1 MKFSIQTYNN
11 GVGIVTD
18 AVLLK
23 NLITAH
29 ISSDVIIQ
37 YIDNPMFTPADI
49 GIWIQN
55 YDPNKLHYFKQNIFF
70 INEEW
75 ASINEL
81 HNFSKFTTVVCKST
95 YAYKLLSNYGS
106 NLICLPFISPNYHN
120 PNIAITHSFL
130 HFAGRSIQK
139 NTELILQ
146 QNIPLTLIDPYK
158 RYAVSNTINHINTY
172 QTSPQINTLL
182 NSHQTHICI
191 SLYES
196 WGHYMFEGLSTG
208 AEIICSDIPVFKE
221 QLDPNLVTFIPSE
234 LKTTSNYMYDTDNI
248 DHRFPVR
255 KSFHITNEALSNTLN
270 SFTPNNKRTERI
282 KLFRNIVEKNAINLI
297 QFFKSF

>member
-23 NLITAH
+23 NLIASH
-29 ISSDVIIQ
+29 VSPEVIIQ
-37 YIDNPMFTPADI
+37 YIDHPSFISADI
-49 GIWIQN
+49 GVWIQN
-55 YDPNKLHYFKQNIFF
+55 YDTNKLHYFKQNIFF

-75 ASINEL
+75 SSITEL
-81 HNFSKFTTVVCKST
+81 HGFNKFTMVVCKSK
-95 YAYKLLSNYGS
+95 YAYKLLADYGS
-106 NLICLPFISPNYHN
+106 NLICLPFISPNYYN
-120 PNIAITHSFL
+120 PNVKINSNFL

-139 NTELILQ
+139 NTELMLHQ
-146 QNIPLTLIDPYK
+146 KIPFTLIDPYK
-158 RYAVSNTINHINTY
+158 RYTVADNVKHINTY
-172 QTSPQINTLL
+172 QTTTQINELL

-196 WGHYMFEGLSTG
+196 WGHYLFEGLSTG

-221 QLDPNLVTFIPSE
+221 QLDPGLVTFVPTE
-234 LKTTSNYMYDTDNI
+234 LKTTSNYMYDMDNI
-248 DHRFPVR
+248 THRFPVR
-255 KSFHITNEALSNTLN
+255 KSFHITNEALENTLTN
-270 SFTPNNKRTERI
+270 FSPNNKRNERI
-282 KLFRNIVEKNAINLI
+282 QLFRRIVETNATNLI